1 MDKYSSETQR
11 RGKRACMVCSIVLP
25 KTEFKRNG
33 CPNCEDYLHLSGNEE
48 AIELCTSN
56 VYEGLIAMGDPSKS
70 WVAKWQ
76 RIDKYRPG
84 TYATKVM
91 GVLPED
97 VVTSLADEYN
107 IRYIPRD
114 GSAGNDD

>member
-1 MDKYSSETQR
+1 MR
-11 RGKRACMVCSIVLP
+11 RNADPTCKQ
-25 KTEFKRNG
+25 EFKRNG

-107 IRYIPRD
+107 IRYIP
-114 GSAGNDD
+114 